1 MVRRGVGRARLG
13 LAAIAVVPALAL
25 AGCSNEIDS
34 GKAEQLI
41 RAATTKLFASDIH
54 VKSVSCPSGVTAKT
68 GGTFNCNITLVSAA
82 DGATKSG
89 TVTVHMTNS
98 SGHAEVGGSDFHL
111 H

>member
-1 MVRRGVGRARLG
+1 M
-13 LAAIAVVPALAL
+13 AAIAVVPALAL

-41 RAATTKLFASDIH
+41 RNATPHAFTGNVR
-54 VKSVSCPSGVTAKT
+54 VKSVSCPSGVTAKS
-68 GGTFNCNITLVSAA
+68 GGTFNCKVTLVNQT
-82 DGATKSG
+82 DGSTKSG

-111 H
+111 Q